1 MRSKRPILAVAM
13 LLTVAL
19 WVAAVPASAQGDI
32 GYNVVEVTGT
42 IRQFGQVDDYHI
54 YALGGTLLEVST
66 VDDICEIDPWIM
78 LFGPDG
84 SLVAEDDD
92 SGRGCPS
99 PFFNLN
105 SFFQIPLPSTGWYTI
120 RVTTWNAVIGYE
132 RSISQGQ
139 GDLYRDW
146 YSFWETGDYTL
157 RISGYFVMGQTG
169 YEEAMGS
176 YRIYDNLRNFVLFRT
191 ADGNIDLYTLVNG
204 QGILVGRVPISE
216 LDGSQPTG
224 EPALQ
229 EWTYGNLVW
238 RLYHLGDGTYQ
249 INLYENG
256 QLTDE
261 AIFTP

>member
-1 MRSKRPILAVAM
+1 MRSKRPILAVAI

-19 WVAAVPASAQGDI
+19 WVAAVPASAQGNI

-42 IRQFGQVDDYHI
+42 IYQFGQVNDYHI
-54 YALGGTLLEVST
+54 YALGGTQLEVST
-66 VDDICEIDPWIM
+66 VDDICEIDPWVM

-84 SLVAEDDD
+84 NLLVENDDA
-92 SGRGCPS
+92 SGKGCPS
-99 PFFNLN
+99 PFTLN
-105 SFFQIPLPSTGWYTI
+105 SLFQITLPSTGWYTI
-120 RVTTWNAVIGYE
+120 RVTTWNAVRGYE
-132 RSISQGQ
+132 LWTSMGL
-139 GDLYRDW
+139 GDIYRTW
-146 YSFWETGDYTL
+146 FSAWETGDYTL
-157 RISGYFVMGQTG
+157 RISGYFTLEQTG

-176 YRIYDNLRNFVLFRT
+176 YRLYDNLRNFVLFRT
-191 ADGNIDLYTLVNG
+191 AAGNIDLYTLVNG
-204 QGILVGRVPISE
+204 QGVLVGRVPISE

-224 EPALQ
+224 EPAFR

-249 INLYENG
+249 INLYEYG

>member
-1 MRSKRPILAVAM
+1 MQPKRLLSAIAILSTIAF
-13 LLTVAL
+13 
-19 WVAAVPASAQGDI
+19 WAAAIPASAQGDI

-42 IRQFGQVDDYHI
+42 IYQFGQVNDYHI
-54 YALGGTLLEVST
+54 YALGGTQLEVST
-66 VDDICEIDPWIM
+66 VDTDCDIDPWVM

-84 SLVAEDDD
+84 SLLAEDDD
-92 SGRGCPS
+92 SLARDCT
-99 PFFNLN
+99 LN
-105 SFFQIPLPSTGWYTI
+105 SLFQITLPSTGWYTI
-120 RVTTWNAVIGYE
+120 RVTTWEAVEGYE
-132 RSISQGQ
+132 LLTSMGWH
-139 GDLYRDW
+139 DLYMAW
-146 YSFWETGDYTL
+146 FAPMETGNYTL
-157 RISGYFVMGQTG
+157 RISGYFIMGETG

-191 ADGNIDLYTLVNG
+191 AEGNIDLYTLANG
-204 QGILVGRVPISE
+204 QGVLVGRVPISE

-224 EPALQ
+224 EPAFR

-249 INLYENG
+249 INLYEYG